1 MATPSGGRIFELRAL
16 RGNWSDPETRLLLL
30 WRGSRAL
37 GLHPWHKEVLGLT
50 TFQLHWASVQA
61 REDAGGEARKQWRAE
76 GHDAVQRQAMELI
89 VWADNHLSRG
99 PK

>member
-1 MATPSGGRIFELRAL
+1 
-16 RGNWSDPETRLLLL
+16 
-30 WRGSRAL
+30 
-37 GLHPWHKEVLGLT
+37 LT